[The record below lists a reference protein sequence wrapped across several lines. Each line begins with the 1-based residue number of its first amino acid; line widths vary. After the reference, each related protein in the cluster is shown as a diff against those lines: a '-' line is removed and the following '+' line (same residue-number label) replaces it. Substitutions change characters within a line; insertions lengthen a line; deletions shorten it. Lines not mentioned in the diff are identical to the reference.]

1 MREELLKGLSE
12 EQIKKIEACKNSEEI
27 LNLAKA
33 EGIELTEEQLEV
45 VSGGGCFYTIKCI
58 KCGSDNL
65 SDEYK
70 ELNHKEYRL
79 FKCNNCGHKWREEV

>member
-1 MREELLKGLSE
+1 MRKELLKGLSE
-12 EQIKKIEACKNSEEI
+12 EQIKKVEACKNSEEI
-27 LNLAKA
+27 LSLAKA
-33 EGIELTEEQLEV
+33 EGIELTEEQLEA

-70 ELNHKEYRL
+70 EINHKEYRK